1 MRRRIFGRTL
11 ILVREVLGFYFG
23 QSHYFSSFKLR
34 LMRGKVLS
42 GSSLKQKLC
51 LKKKAAQF
59 SVFSFVITL
68 FCILIWVVFIEPEE
82 IGKTVLRV
90 GEDNRLGQRISED
103 YGNLPLR
110 FEQNSGQTDARVKFL
125 ARGKGYTLF
134 LTAREAVLKL
144 QKPGQSA
151 VLRMELA
158 GANRSPQI
166 VGQNELAGKSNYF
179 VGDDP
184 NRWKTDVPNFSGV
197 RYKEVYP
204 GIDQVFYGNGRQLEY
219 DFVVAP
225 ETDYRQI
232 AIDFSGAENLEINP
246 SGELV
251 LTVGGEKIVQKK
263 PFVYQEIGNER
274 REIAANYSIQNPES
288 KNQNPKVGF
297 EIGEYDRS
305 KPLTIDPVLVYST
318 YLGGNDADGG
328 RAIAVDDGGNVYV
341 TGNASSSNFPTVN
354 PYQANVAG
362 NGDVFV
368 TKINAAGTAII
379 YSTYVGGSRGDSG
392 RGIDFDNAGNAY
404 VTGTTGGSISSNDFP
419 TVNAFDN
426 TYGGTDDAIV
436 FKLNPAGNAL
446 LYSTYLGGSNSDIG
460 HEIKVNRSTG
470 EAFVAGNSLS
480 QAGFPTTF
488 GAFNTTCSN
497 CVSGSFV
504 TKFNAQGSALIYS
517 TYIGPGPANDL
528 AIDADGSAYITGS
541 TTSTAF
547 PITPGAAQPTCTGC
561 NLGRSDAFVTKLNAT
576 GSALV
581 YSTYLGGSIS
591 EVGSGI
597 AVDGTGNAYV
607 TGRTESG
614 TGSSVV
620 FPTTPGAFQTVSL
633 GVPDGF
639 VTKLNPTGT
648 AFVYSTFLGGNVRD
662 EAFGIAADPLGNVHV
677 IGQTRSTNFPLANPF
692 QTICPQNGDCVFI
705 SSLDA
710 AGSAILFSTFFGQ
723 GEGLEVA
730 ADSAGNI
737 YVTGVTYQGLANLP
751 TMNPIQPAH
760 GAGNSVFD
768 GFVAKIQVHENQ
780 TRRPAFD
787 FDGDGKADISI
798 FRPSAGEWWMQ
809 RSSSGGIFALQFGS
823 SSDRIVP
830 ADYTGDGKADVAVW
844 RPASGEWFILRSE
857 DLSFYAFPFGTDG
870 DIPVPAD
877 YDGDGRADAAVF
889 RPSNSTWHINKSSGG
904 YLVQQF
910 GISGDV
916 PITADYDGDGKS
928 DISIYRAS
936 AGEWWIQRSTAGLTA
951 FQFGNSN
958 DKPVQGD
965 YTGDGKADAAFY
977 RPTTGEWFV
986 LRSEDQTYF
995 SFPFGTDGDTPV
1007 PGDYDGDGKT
1017 DAAVFRPSNSTWFI
1031 QRTNAG
1037 ILIQQF
1043 GSSGDRAIPS
1053 AFIP

>member
-1 MRRRIFGRTL
+1 MNRKWFFVCL
-11 ILVREVLGFYFG
+11 IVFVTIC
-23 QSHYFSSFKLR
+23 
-34 LMRGKVLS
+34 VT
-42 GSSLKQKLC
+42 
-51 LKKKAAQF
+51 
-59 SVFSFVITL
+59 VFSG
-68 FCILIWVVFIEPEE
+68 VFIKTEE
-82 IGKTVLRV
+82 TGKTVLPV
-90 GEDNRLGQRISED
+90 GEDNRAGQRLSED

-134 LTAREAVLKL
+134 LTGGEAVLKL

-166 VGQNELAGKSNYF
+166 VAQNELGGKSNYF
-179 VGDDP
+179 VGDNP
-184 NRWKTDVPNFSGV
+184 NQWKTNVPNFSGV

-232 AIDFSGAENLEINP
+232 AIDFTGTENLEINP

-288 KNQNPKVGF
+288 KIQNPKVGF

-328 RAIAVDDGGNVYV
+328 RAIAVDHGGNVYV

-354 PYQANVAG
+354 PYQANEAG

-404 VTGTTGGSISSNDFP
+404 VTGTTGGSISFNDFP

-480 QAGFPTTF
+480 QAGFPTTS

-504 TKFNAQGSALIYS
+504 TKFNAQGSALVYS

-528 AIDADGSAYITGS
+528 AIDAGGNAYITGS
-541 TTSTAF
+541 TTSTVF
-547 PITPGAAQPTCTGC
+547 PITPGAVQPTCTGC
-561 NLGRSDAFVTKLNAT
+561 NLGRSDAFVTKLNPT
-576 GSALV
+576 GSALI
-581 YSTYLGGSIS
+581 YSTYLGGSVD
-591 EVGSGI
+591 EVGQGI
-597 AVDGTGNAYV
+597 AVDTAGNAYV

-614 TGSSVV
+614 TGNSVL

-639 VTKLNPTGT
+639 VTKFNPTGT
-648 AFVYSTFLGGNVRD
+648 AFVYSTFVGGNVRD
-662 EAFGIAADPLGNVHV
+662 EAFGIATDPLGNVHI
-677 IGQTRSTNFPLANPF
+677 IGQTRSRDFPLANPF

-710 AGSAILFSTFFGQ
+710 AGAAIMFSTFFGQ

-730 ADSAGNI
+730 ADSSGNI

-751 TMNPIQPAH
+751 TMNPIQPNH

-768 GFVAKIQVHENQ
+768 GFVAKIQVQQNQ
-780 TRRPAFD
+780 LRRTAFD
-787 FDGDGKADISI
+787 FDGDGKTDISI
-798 FRPSAGEWWMQ
+798 FRPAAAN
-809 RSSSGGIFALQFGS
+809 GGISAVRRRHLALQFGS
-823 SSDRIVP
+823 STDELFP
-830 ADYTGDGKADVAVW
+830 ATIPATAKPMLPSGDLLPANGLSCEVKTAV
-844 RPASGEWFILRSE
+844 FTLFRSALTAIFPRRRFRRRRE
-857 DLSFYAFPFGTDG
+857 NGRGGFSSVKFDLVYQKSSRRNFDSAFGQSG
-870 DIPVPAD
+870 DIPV
-877 YDGDGRADAAVF
+877 V
-889 RPSNSTWHINKSSGG
+889 
-904 YLVQQF
+904 
-910 GISGDV
+910 
-916 PITADYDGDGKS
+916 ADYDGDGKA
-928 DISIYRAS
+928 DIAIFRPSS
-936 AGEWWIQRSTAGLTA
+936 GQWWIQRSTAGLIA
-951 FQFGNSN
+951 FQFRKLH

-965 YTGDGKADAAFY
+965 YTGDGKADVAFF
-977 RPTTGEWFV
+977 RPSTGEWFV
-986 LRSEDQTYF
+986 LRSENLSFY
-995 SFPFGTDGDTPV
+995 SFPFGTNGDDPA

-1031 QRTNAG
+1031 ERTTAG

-1043 GSSGDRAIPS
+1043 GISGDKAIPN
-1053 AFIP
+1053 AFVP

>member
-1 MRRRIFGRTL
+1 MNRKFFFVLL
-11 ILVREVLGFYFG
+11 IVV
-23 QSHYFSSFKLR
+23 
-34 LMRGKVLS
+34 VTI
-42 GSSLKQKLC
+42 C
-51 LKKKAAQF
+51 VI
-59 SVFSFVITL
+59 VFSR
-68 FCILIWVVFIEPEE
+68 VFIKTEQ
-82 IGKTVLRV
+82 IGKIVLPIDEDKPV
-90 GEDNRLGQRISED
+90 GQQLSED

-125 ARGKGYTLF
+125 ARGIGYTLF
-134 LTAREAVLKL
+134 LTGGEAVLKL
-144 QKPGQSA
+144 QKPEQSA
-151 VLRMELA
+151 VLRMRLA

-184 NRWKTDVPNFSGV
+184 NQWKIDVPNFSGI

-232 AIDFSGAENLEINP
+232 AIDFTGTENLEINQ

-274 REIAANYSIQNPES
+274 REIAANYSIQNPKS
-288 KNQNPKVGF
+288 KIQNPKVGF

-328 RAIAVDDGGNVYV
+328 RAIAVDDEGNVYV
-341 TGNASSSNFPTVN
+341 TGSASSSNFPTVN
-354 PYQANVAG
+354 PYQANEAG

-379 YSTYVGGSRGDSG
+379 YSTYVGGSRGDIG
-392 RGIDFDNAGNAY
+392 WGIDFDNAGNAY
-404 VTGTTGGSISSNDFP
+404 VTGTTGGSISFNDFP

-436 FKLNPAGNAL
+436 FKLNPTGNAL

-480 QAGFPTTF
+480 QAGFPTTP

-528 AIDADGSAYITGS
+528 AIDAGGNAYITGS
-541 TTSTAF
+541 TNSTVF

-561 NLGRSDAFVTKLNAT
+561 NLGRSDAFVTKLNPA
-576 GSALV
+576 GSALI
-581 YSTYLGGSIS
+581 YSTYLGGSID
-591 EVGSGI
+591 EVGRGI
-597 AVDGTGNAYV
+597 AVDTAGNAYV

-614 TGSSVV
+614 TGVSVM

-648 AFVYSTFLGGNVRD
+648 TFVYSTFLGGNVRD
-662 EAFGIAADPLGNVHV
+662 EAFGIATDPLGNAHI
-677 IGQTRSTNFPLANPF
+677 IGQTRSRDFPLVSPF
-692 QTICPQNGDCVFI
+692 QSICPQNGDCVFMA
-705 SSLDA
+705 SLNPAGA
-710 AGSAILFSTFFGQ
+710 AIIFSTFFGQ

-751 TMNPIQPAH
+751 TMNPIQPTH

-768 GFVAKIQVHENQ
+768 GFVAKIQVQQNQ
-780 TRRPAFD
+780 TRRTAFD
-787 FDGDGKADISI
+787 FDGDGKTDIGI
-798 FRPSAGEWWMQ
+798 YRPTANEWWINPSM
-809 RSSSGGIFALQFGS
+809 SGQTFALQFGAS
-823 SSDRIVP
+823 GDVITP
-830 ADYTGDGKADVAVW
+830 GDFTGDGETDVAFW
-844 RPASGEWFILRSE
+844 RPATGEWFILRSE
-857 DLSFYAFPFGTDG
+857 DGSYYSFPFGTSG
-870 DIPVPAD
+870 DVLAPAD
-877 YDGDGRADAAVF
+877 YDGDGKADAAVF
-889 RPSNSTWHINKSSGG
+889 RPSNSTWYINKSSGG
-904 YLVQQF
+904 YLIQQF

-916 PITADYDGDGKS
+916 PVTADYDGDGKS
-928 DISIYRAS
+928 DVAIYRAS
-936 AGEWWIQRSTAGLTA
+936 AGEWWIQRSTAGLVA

-958 DKPVQGD
+958 DKAVQGD
-965 YTGDGKADAAFY
+965 YTGDGKSDVAFW
-977 RPTTGEWFV
+977 RPSTGEWFV
-986 LRSEDQTYF
+986 LRSEDQSYF
-995 SFPFGTDGDTPV
+995 SFPFGTNGDAPV
-1007 PGDYDGDGKT
+1007 PGDYDGDGKA

-1031 QRTNAG
+1031 QRTTAG
-1037 ILIQQF
+1037 TQIVQF
-1043 GSSGDRAIPS
+1043 GAAGDKPIPN
-1053 AFIP
+1053 AFVR

>member
-1 MRRRIFGRTL
+1 MNRKWFFVCL
-11 ILVREVLGFYFG
+11 IVFVTIC
-23 QSHYFSSFKLR
+23 
-34 LMRGKVLS
+34 VT
-42 GSSLKQKLC
+42 
-51 LKKKAAQF
+51 
-59 SVFSFVITL
+59 VFSG
-68 FCILIWVVFIEPEE
+68 VFTKTEE
-82 IGKTVLRV
+82 IGKTVLPV
-90 GEDNRLGQRISED
+90 GEDNRVGRRLSED

-134 LTAREAVLKL
+134 LTGEEAVLKL

-166 VGQNELAGKSNYF
+166 VAQNELAGKSNYF
-179 VGDDP
+179 VSENP

-204 GIDQVFYGNGRQLEY
+204 GIDQIFYGNGRQLEY

-232 AIDFSGAENLEINP
+232 AIDFTGAENLEINQ

-288 KNQNPKVGF
+288 KIQNPKVGF

-354 PYQANVAG
+354 PYQANEAG

-480 QAGFPTTF
+480 QAGFPTTS

-561 NLGRSDAFVTKLNAT
+561 NLGRSDAFITKLNAT

-581 YSTYLGGSIS
+581 YSTYLGGSVG
-591 EVGSGI
+591 EVGQGI
-597 AVDGTGNAYV
+597 AVDTAGNAYV

-614 TGSSVV
+614 TGNSVL

-639 VTKLNPTGT
+639 VTKFNPTGT

-662 EAFGIAADPLGNVHV
+662 EAFGIATDPLGNAHI
-677 IGQTRSTNFPLANPF
+677 IGQTRSRDFPLVSPF
-692 QTICPQNGDCVFI
+692 QTICPQNGDCVFMA
-705 SSLDA
+705 SLDPAGA
-710 AGSAILFSTFFGQ
+710 AIIFSTFFGQ

-737 YVTGVTYQGLANLP
+737 YVTGIANEGLANLP
-751 TMNPIQPAH
+751 TMNPIQPTH
-760 GAGNSVFD
+760 GSGNSVFD
-768 GFVAKIQVHENQ
+768 GFVAKIQVQQNQ
-780 TRRPAFD
+780 TRRTAFD
-787 FDGDGKADISI
+787 FDGDGKADVSI
-798 FRPSAGEWWMQ
+798 FRPTGGEWWMQ
-809 RSSSGGIFALQFGS
+809 RSSGGIFALQFGS
-823 SSDRIVP
+823 STDRIVP
-830 ADYTGDGKADVAVW
+830 GDYTGDGKTDVAVW
-844 RPASGEWFILRSE
+844 RQSTGEWFILRSE

-877 YDGDGRADAAVF
+877 F
-889 RPSNSTWHINKSSGG
+889 
-904 YLVQQF
+904 
-910 GISGDV
+910 
-916 PITADYDGDGKS
+916 
-928 DISIYRAS
+928 
-936 AGEWWIQRSTAGLTA
+936 
-951 FQFGNSN
+951 
-958 DKPVQGD
+958 
-965 YTGDGKADAAFY
+965 
-977 RPTTGEWFV
+977 
-986 LRSEDQTYF
+986 
-995 SFPFGTDGDTPV
+995 
-1007 PGDYDGDGKT
+1007 DGDGKT
-1017 DAAVFRPSNSTWFI
+1017 DAAVFRPSNSVWYIQKSSGGVSIQTFGQNGDKPVAADYDGDGKTDIAIFRQQSGEWWI
-1031 QRTNAG
+1031 QRSSTGAVYA
-1037 ILIQQF
+1037 IQF
-1043 GSSGDRAIPS
+1043 GDSTDLIVPADYTGDGKADIAVFRPATGEWLILRSEDNSYYGFPFGANGDKPVPADYDGDGKSDAAVFRNGVWYLLQSTNGVSIFQFGLADDIPVPS
-1053 AFIP
+1053 ANLP